1 MAQSLY
7 NFVLRKTR
15 FMEDSFKIPQLLLRY
30 ALGITFLTPV
40 ADRLG
45 ILGAPG
51 TGNIEWGNW
60 SHFIDYTS
68 TLMPVFDKPMV
79 NVMGSIATIGE
90 LLVGICL
97 IIGFKTKYAAIGASL
112 ITLTF
117 IIFMTISVGI
127 QKPVNYGVFTASA
140 AGFLLSFIPNY
151 KWSIDHLLNHKTS

>member
-1 MAQSLY
+1 
-7 NFVLRKTR
+7 
-15 FMEDSFKIPQLLLRY
+15 MEDSFKIPQLLLRC

-60 SHFIDYTS
+60 NNFINYTS
-68 TLMPVFDKPMV
+68 TLMPVFERSMV
-79 NVMGSIATIGE
+79 NAMGGIATVAE

-97 IIGFKTKYAAIGASL
+97 IIGFKTKYAALGASL

-117 IIFMTISVGI
+117 IVFMTLSVGI
-127 QKPVNYGVFTASA
+127 QKPVNYGVFTAAA
-140 AGFLLSFIPNY
+140 AGLVLFRISIY
-151 KWSIDHLLNHKTS
+151 QWSIDNLLNKKTK